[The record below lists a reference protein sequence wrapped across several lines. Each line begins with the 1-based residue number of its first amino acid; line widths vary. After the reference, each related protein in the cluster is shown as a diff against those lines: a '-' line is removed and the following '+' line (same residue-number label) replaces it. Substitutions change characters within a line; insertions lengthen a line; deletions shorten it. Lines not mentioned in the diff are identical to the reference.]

1 MIAMVY
7 EEPAR
12 VPRLYDEGDLP
23 WIAQLLDLVERS
35 VGEPW
40 RMLVERVE
48 YAPLRVH
55 PSHRA
60 AMLQALR
67 RVLGGAGQRAR
78 IARRARALVLGP
90 PALDP
95 AERQARLATAAATLG
110 TTPADVESLLWIDLA
125 MERPVVLPEGRP
137 AETELAAFAN
147 LERIQRCV
155 RRAHDLQLRVW
166 DRATELVRVVA
177 RYGLISQIRCD
188 GDATVL
194 DVMGPLALF
203 HATIVYGRALA
214 QLVPLLAEHPR
225 FELDI
230 RCRMSGEEARLH
242 VAPPVWLPPAPP
254 SRVVPSTAERLASD
268 LEVLGHAVEREPPP
282 IASGAHLLFP
292 DLVLDRS
299 GGRGGG
305 RWFIEVLGFATQE
318 YLAAKLD
325 RYRGAGI
332 PQVVLCADLATAPGC
347 DLAAQV
353 CGFTRHVE
361 VDDLLAV
368 VNRSEAGSGGT
379 DGSAGGAGGSAPRGI
394 NRSER
399 APG

>member
-1 MIAMVY
+1 VIAMVY
-7 EEPAR
+7 DEPAR
-12 VPRLYDEGDLP
+12 VPRLYDDGDLP
-23 WIAQLLDLVERS
+23 WIGQLLDLVEQT

-110 TTPADVESLLWIDLA
+110 TTPDDIEALLWVDLA

-137 AETELAAFAN
+137 PAVELAAFAN

-166 DRATELVRVVA
+166 DRATELVRTVA
-177 RYGLISQIRCD
+177 RYGLISQIRYD

-203 HATIVYGRALA
+203 HSTIVYGRALA
-214 QLVPLLAEHPR
+214 QLVPLLAEHRR

-230 RCRMSGEEARLH
+230 RCRMSGEEARLS
-242 VAPPVWLPPAPP
+242 VAPPVWLPPVPA
-254 SRVVPSTAERLASD
+254 SHRVPSTAERLAAD
-268 LEVLGHAVEREPPP
+268 LEALGHAVEREPPP
-282 IASGAHLLFP
+282 IPSGAHLLFP

-299 GGRGGG
+299 GE
-305 RWFIEVLGFATQE
+305 RWFIEVLGFATHE
-318 YLAAKLD
+318 YLTAKLD
-325 RYRGAGI
+325 RYRGAGT
-332 PQVVLCADLATAPGC
+332 PHVVLCANLATAPNC
-347 DLAAQV
+347 QLAAQV
-353 CGFTRHVE
+353 CGFSRHVD
-361 VDDLLAV
+361 VDDLLA
-368 VNRSEAGSGGT
+368 AI
-379 DGSAGGAGGSAPRGI
+379 DAGG
-394 NRSER
+394 
-399 APG
+399 